1 MIQITD
7 IKVNVLEGK
16 GKMLATG
23 NITFAGV
30 MAVSGFKLID
40 KNGDGKHLFISY
52 PSIKQNNGQFAEL
65 VKPTTKDFRNYIA
78 KCFIAKYEEAKR
90 DKDIFTLPTEN
101 KLKFYKIDGEAQ
113 C

>member
-23 NITFAGV
+23 SITFADV
-30 MAVSGFKLID
+30 MHISGFKLID

-52 PSIKQNNGQFAEL
+52 PSIKTNGGQFAEL
-65 VKPTTKDFRNYIA
+65 VKPTSKEFRNYIA
-78 KCFIAKYEEAKR
+78 KCFIAKYDEARK
-90 DKDIFTLPTEN
+90 DKDIFSLPGEP
-101 KLKFYKIDGEAQ
+101 KLKFHKIDG
-113 C
+113 

>member
-7 IKVNVLEGK
+7 IKVNVIEGK

-30 MAVSGFKLID
+30 MQIAGFKLID

-52 PSIKQNNGQFAEL
+52 PSIKTKGGQFAEL
-65 VKPTTKDFRNYIA
+65 VKPTSKDFRNYIT
-78 KCFIAKYEEAKR
+78 KCFIAKYQKAKKN
-90 DKDIFTLPTEN
+90 KDIFSL
-101 KLKFYKIDGEAQ
+101 LA
-113 C
+113 